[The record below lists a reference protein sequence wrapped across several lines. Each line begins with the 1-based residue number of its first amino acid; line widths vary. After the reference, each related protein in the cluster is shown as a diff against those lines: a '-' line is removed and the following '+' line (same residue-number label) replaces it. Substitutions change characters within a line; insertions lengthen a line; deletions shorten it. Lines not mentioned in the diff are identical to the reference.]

1 MVRPLDTLLG
11 DGHCSRA
18 WSYWKVRRKW

>member
-1 MVRPLDTLLG
+1 VRLLDTLLG

-18 WSYWKVRRKW
+18 WAYWKVRRKW